1 MKVPNEFDF
10 LLKTA
15 TEKEII
21 LRINREY
28 EIKEQLKKEE
38 RKALPSWSDDEESK
52 SQADAF
58 GEYNSN
64 FNQGR
69 LSNVEIH
76 SSNYNSNSRSDDS

>member
-52 SQADAF
+52 S
-58 GEYNSN
+58 
-64 FNQGR
+64 
-69 LSNVEIH
+69 
-76 SSNYNSNSRSDDS
+76 